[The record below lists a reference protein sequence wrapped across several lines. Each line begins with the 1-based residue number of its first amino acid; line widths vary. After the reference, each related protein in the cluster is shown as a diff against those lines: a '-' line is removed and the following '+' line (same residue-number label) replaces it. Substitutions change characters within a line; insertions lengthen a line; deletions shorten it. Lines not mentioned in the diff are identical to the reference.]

1 MAQKRIQYVK
11 TATGVEKQLIAS
23 SADIVEVE
31 KIDGLNATNVQD
43 ALEELSTI
51 AAEGGVTSVN
61 GKTGAVTLTKSDI
74 ELGNVTNDAQV
85 KRSEIGVAGGVATL
99 DDTGKVPTS
108 QLPSYVD
115 DIIEGYYNT
124 KDGKF
129 YENDSTNSNYLITGE
144 TGKIYVDKITN
155 KTYRWSG
162 TAYVEIS
169 SSLALGTTSSTAF
182 PGDRGVAVEDL
193 ADVLSEDVDY
203 LEQYSM
209 DKIIAVSITP
219 DSQNRWNSVEIKD
232 TGLTHTSGIEFS
244 FLHNNNERNTVAELG
259 IDIPIVPGE
268 NVSFTTDEN
277 KRVVRINST
286 LPNTGVSAGTYSA
299 VSVDEKG
306 RVTAGS
312 QIIEWGTSGQSVPS
326 NNLAVGGLFF
336 ALVE

>member
-31 KIDGLNATNVQD
+31 KIEGLNATNVQD

-85 KRSEIGVAGGVATL
+85 KRSEMGVAGGVATL
-99 DDTGKVPTS
+99 DTAGKVPSS

-115 DIIEGYYNT
+115 DIIEGHYNT

-129 YENDSTNSNYLITGE
+129 YENDGTNSQYRIVGE
-144 TGKIYVDKITN
+144 TGKIYVDKNTE

-169 SSLALGTTSSTAF
+169 ASLALGTTSSTAF

-193 ADVLSEDVDY
+193 ADVLSENVDY

-232 TGLTHTSGIEFS
+232 TGVTHTSGIEFS

>member
-31 KIDGLNATNVQD
+31 KIDGLNDTNVQD

-85 KRSEIGVAGGVATL
+85 KRSEMGVAGGVATL

-169 SSLALGTTSSTAF
+169 ASLALGTTSSTAF
-182 PGDRGVAVEDL
+182 PGDRGLGLEDGFDNL
-193 ADVLSEDVDY
+193 DERIDLLEEVHPNNLMYLSVGDVNNTS
-203 LEQYSM
+203 
-209 DKIIAVSITP
+209 K
-219 DSQNRWNSVEIKD
+219 VEIVSDGINYTCGSELSFD
-232 TGLTHTSGIEFS
+232 TGRGEKVVTVDSYMHLPLKAGANVAFLTM
-244 FLHNNNERNTVAELG
+244 
-259 IDIPIVPGE
+259 E
-268 NVSFTTDEN
+268 NHPYVEITMA
-277 KRVVRINST
+277 
-286 LPNTGVSAGTYSA
+286 LPNTGVTAGTYSA
-299 VSVDEKG
+299 VSVDAKG

-312 QIIEWGTSGQSVPS
+312 QIIEWGTSDQTVPS